1 MQLFLEPFLMLKMY
15 HFTKTGA
22 GQTCLGKTPKK
33 RLHCFI
39 LVDGVELVC
48 DSDLCIVPITSATL
62 PVKALAAA
70 MGRRGWSLFAT
81 ADPQP
86 RGSIEVCVGT
96 QHVALVDQWCEDLAA
111 AVLEVQQA
119 PPEDETK
126 KKKKKP
132 EQKTR
137 GVSAYDA
144 VSGDEQQKGKT
155 AAAGEPEEAAAAALQ
170 AKLRG
175 RLLAY
180 VESSLEVPKL

>member
-22 GQTCLGKTPKK
+22 GQTCLGKTPQK

-126 KKKKKP
+126 KKKKP
-132 EQKTR
+132 EQETR

>member
-1 MQLFLEPFLMLKMY
+1 M
-15 HFTKTGA
+15 
-22 GQTCLGKTPKK
+22 
-33 RLHCFI
+33 
-39 LVDGVELVC
+39 ELVC

-126 KKKKKP
+126 KKKKP
-132 EQKTR
+132 EQETR